1 MFRCHHVHDP
11 RFDDQVRAEM
21 LCYLAVSE
29 LVCMAERVTGSRPV
43 TRSNWPASGCM
54 PMARG
59 VTGRNASRSR
69 AWRPTSHPVGS
80 RHSVSRRKRCW
91 RRCSRMATTGGP
103 WSARSMSGVRPGC
116 VVHERRICGGS
127 APALACHAATLLL
140 FRRRIKKDAQRPCG
154 TLCLNTH
161 LASCELHGLRGGNRD
176 GLTRRRIPA
185 SALGAGAG

>member
-80 RHSVSRRKRCW
+80 RHSVSRRKKHS
-91 RRCSRMATTGGP
+91 RRYSRMDGVSITGRPSVTSTTGMRLGY
-103 WSARSMSGVRPGC
+103 
-116 VVHERRICGGS
+116 VVHERRRCRPRSNPSPLPQLTFEKKSPSSGLDGGPQH
-127 APALACHAATLLL
+127 APEVGDNRQL
-140 FRRRIKKDAQRPCG
+140 P
-154 TLCLNTH
+154 
-161 LASCELHGLRGGNRD
+161 EL
-176 GLTRRRIPA
+176 
-185 SALGAGAG
+185 